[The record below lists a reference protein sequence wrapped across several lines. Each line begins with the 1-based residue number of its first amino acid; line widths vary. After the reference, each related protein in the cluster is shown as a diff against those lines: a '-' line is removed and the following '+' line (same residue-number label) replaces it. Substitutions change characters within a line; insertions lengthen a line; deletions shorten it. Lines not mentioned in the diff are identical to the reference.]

1 MTCRPNITALA
12 IAGCAAL
19 LPTHAA
25 WAGCASLL
33 AALEKADAQ
42 PRMAMVDVDSPDQA
56 PTAKPE
62 FMRIDKTVY
71 TQMAG
76 GWHTSPATGNSLTTQ
91 IRAGQTEGNGDCQ
104 SAGSGT
110 VRGVAADKVR
120 FDRPSG
126 QRSTGA
132 ATIWI
137 DRKSG
142 LPLYHEFAKL
152 SPGGFAWTYGAA
164 VALPADAKPAPT
176 TVGGAAKEML
186 GGVKTLLGGR

>member
-1 MTCRPNITALA
+1 MTCRPKITALA

-19 LPTHAA
+19 LPVHAA
-25 WAGCASLL
+25 WANCAALL
-33 AALEKADAQ
+33 AALDKADAQ
-42 PRMAMVDVDSPDQA
+42 PRMAMVDVDSPDRA

-71 TQMAG
+71 TPMAG
-76 GWHTSPATGNSLTTQ
+76 GWHTSQATGNSLATQ
-91 IRAGQTEGNGDCQ
+91 IRAAQTQASGDCQ
-104 SAGSGT
+104 SAGSGA
-110 VRGVAADKVR
+110 VRGAPVDKVR
-120 FDRPSG
+120 FDSPSR
-126 QRSTGA
+126 QNSTGA

-142 LPLYHEFAKL
+142 LPVYHEFAKL
-152 SPGGFAWTYGAA
+152 SGGGFAWTYGAA